1 MPDNK
6 KQKKIF
12 AKALGKRIKSIREE
26 QGKSL
31 LDVAYILQIEPN
43 SLRRYE
49 RGDTLMNSYYL
60 VKLAEILDTSIDDLV
75 KKIV

>member
-12 AKALGKRIKSIREE
+12 AKLLGKSIRGTREE

-60 VKLAEILDTSIDDLV
+60 VKLAEILDTSLDDLV
-75 KKIV
+75 KKAL